1 MSRLY
6 SKRLLVG
13 GALDSA
19 SATVPAGVV
28 WVVRDSLLYFDGAST
43 SDGYALEVN
52 IAGGGLGVIQRGIA
66 TATQQEIFAWQGR
79 QVLNAGDELV
89 FGASTLNWYIMV
101 SGYELTL
108 P

>member
-1 MSRLY
+1 MG
-6 SKRLLVG
+6 G
-13 GALDSA
+13 GAVDLLT
-19 SATVPAGVV
+19 ATVPSGVV

-43 SDGYALEVN
+43 SDAYALEVN
-52 IAGGGLGVIQRGIA
+52 IAGGGLCVIQRGIA
-66 TATQQEIFAWQGR
+66 TASVQAIYPWQGR

-89 FGASTLNWYIMV
+89 FGASTLNWYVMV